1 MITVNTLT
9 VCDECACLSKLMMQ
23 YWRPYRIIY
32 LPTVSQRDNGIGHR
46 VPLIFHTYHW
56 NSKS

>member
-23 YWRPYRIIY
+23 YWRPLSYNRPSYR
-32 LPTVSQRDNGIGHR
+32 LATR
-46 VPLIFHTYHW
+46 
-56 NSKS
+56 